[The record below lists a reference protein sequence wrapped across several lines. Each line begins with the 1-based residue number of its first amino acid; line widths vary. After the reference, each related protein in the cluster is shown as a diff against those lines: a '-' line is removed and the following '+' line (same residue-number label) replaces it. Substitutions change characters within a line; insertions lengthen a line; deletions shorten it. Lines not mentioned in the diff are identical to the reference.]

1 MVMMTKNNCEEILND
16 IYNLILNPATSAW
29 ERSLL
34 SSAKNAIGEDMNF
47 ERQLS
52 KLEFEL

>member
-1 MVMMTKNNCEEILND
+1 MTKNNCEEILND
-16 IYNLILNPATSAW
+16 IYNLILNPATSAL

>member
-1 MVMMTKNNCEEILND
+1 MMTKNNCEEILND